1 MWRDK
6 WVSTL
11 PRSRPGHTKRP
22 NSCSLTL
29 IHQGQDCVWGNLRIL
44 HISFNYLMWLMR
56 SSTRSIVFSCSV
68 FSISLV
74 VISYI
79 SSSLTLKAK
88 REINFYVFQNKL
100 ETLNYYPIDTCRKQ
114 MCNWSVC
121 VAIISFQGQGKVF
134 RVFPRHKP
142 RHKFPTYCKSD
153 WTLLMVY
160 TLLSGGLLKGPPIE

>member
-1 MWRDK
+1 MLIDPN
-6 WVSTL
+6 SS
-11 PRSRPGHTKRP
+11 RSRLCMRKPKNPSYIIQLTNVTDEKLYKV
-22 NSCSLTL
+22 NSIFIFC
-29 IHQGQDCVWGNLRIL
+29 
-44 HISFNYLMWLMR
+44 FF
-56 SSTRSIVFSCSV
+56 ST
-68 FSISLV
+68 SLV

-160 TLLSGGLLKGPPIE
+160 TKTFGKIETVNKAFLF

>member
-1 MWRDK
+1 
-6 WVSTL
+6 
-11 PRSRPGHTKRP
+11 
-22 NSCSLTL
+22 
-29 IHQGQDCVWGNLRIL
+29 
-44 HISFNYLMWLMR
+44 MR
-56 SSTRSIVFSCSV
+56 SSTRSIAFSCSV

-74 VISYI
+74 VISYLQDYFWFKKI
-79 SSSLTLKAK
+79 YAGCSRIIFFKFIAESLTLKAK